1 MRRLN
6 MLVVSDPNRLAELA
20 KDASPEAVALAM
32 MVLEGDLANR
42 AWTDQVGASLTQRDT
57 ARLLGRTEQA
67 VSKDNRLLRVHRRD
81 GRPVYPVVQFDGR
94 DQRTGVADVIAAMDG
109 AVGELAL
116 ASWLTATNAALGG
129 RRPIDAL
136 ADGEVAAVLAV
147 ADRFAS
153 RMRR

>member
-1 MRRLN
+1 MATLTD
-6 MLVVSDPNRLAELA
+6 SSRLAELA
-20 KDASPEAVALAM
+20 KGASPGAVALAT

-42 AWTDQVGASLTQRDT
+42 AWSDQVGPSLTQRDT
-57 ARLLGRTEQA
+57 ARLLGRSEQA

-81 GRPVYPVVQFDGR
+81 GRPVYPIVQFDGR
-94 DQRTGVADVIAAMDG
+94 HQVTGVAEVVVAVDG

-116 ASWLTATNAALGG
+116 ASWLTAANDALAG

-136 ADGEVAAVLAV
+136 ADDVVAVLAV
-147 ADRFAS
+147 ANRFAA